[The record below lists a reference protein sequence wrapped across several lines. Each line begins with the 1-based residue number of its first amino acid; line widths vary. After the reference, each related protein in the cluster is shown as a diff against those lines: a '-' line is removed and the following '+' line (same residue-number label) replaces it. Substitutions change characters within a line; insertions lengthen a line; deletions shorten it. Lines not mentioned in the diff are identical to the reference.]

1 MQQYG
6 RVGRNG
12 MSPIREMCTASKLFF
27 SLFWKFLRICAEQLQ
42 RSGKKKK
49 KKLSIFKRPV
59 TVKSTWIGKGESSA
73 VNNIYN
79 IVPGACENS
88 GSKFCTGARGF
99 VTSFTSSRSQVQ
111 LPWQE
116 CCVRAEE
123 VSLPVITK
131 GLV

>member
-42 RSGKKKK
+42 RSGEKK

-73 VNNIYN
+73 VNNIYILYQVLVKIQGAN
-79 IVPGACENS
+79 FVLEQEALSLLLPPAEVRYNSPGRNAVS
-88 GSKFCTGARGF
+88 GQR
-99 VTSFTSSRSQVQ
+99 RS
-111 LPWQE
+111 
-116 CCVRAEE
+116 
-123 VSLPVITK
+123 VSL
-131 GLV
+131 L